1 MEDLTKEEQDF
12 LKNLLELS
20 SRDSQLKF
28 LEDNKEQVTDNVWN
42 YFPDWLKLSTGIF
55 GLSRPTKE
63 LREEQEIE
71 LNWNG
76 SPKEKDESLKN
87 KKLCENIYENLQL
100 GVLYTYSQ
108 IQELTIKAYQESEM
122 DIPKKPLLGLADF
135 FDIQRGR
142 KRYIFKTRKI
152 L

>member
-122 DIPKKPLLGLADF
+122 DIPKKPLLGLTDF

-142 KRYIFKTRKI
+142 KGYILKTRKI